1 MVSRNIKN
9 IVTES
14 FWMAIDAIRKNKLRS
29 SLTLLGISIGVFSV
43 IGVMTAI
50 RTLESSIASGLNVF
64 ATNTFVIQKYPEV
77 NFGSNREY
85 RKRKNIDFSQYQK
98 FKSRSILP
106 ILVSVLEGSSVRNV
120 RYKDR
125 IVKNYVDLI
134 GGDDG
139 TIRFYN
145 TYISDGRNFI
155 EDDIHFKR
163 NVCVLGMDVVDRLFP
178 FEDPISKKIKVDGL
192 DYFVIGVTE
201 RQGEAFGQSKDNFIA
216 IPISTYLERFSEK
229 WTTLSI
235 HVESSSESTFEKT
248 KDEAIGLM
256 RSIRKVKPEDD
267 NDFEVWRAFTP
278 SELLPQLSYFGI
290 NADEQIDQLTD
301 PLQDSFENAVSEAA
315 NATNVI
321 PSLADTVALGQKG
334 LKSLANKLEAQSKSV
349 NSLVN
354 KMNDLNRKITEGTN
368 LLKDAMTY
376 GPLSLDAHLIGPDL
390 QLRSNSEFV
399 DAVDRALS
407 DATDPNRPTFGPPA
421 AKDIAASQGSIEAA
435 LRGEAP
441 IVQNTTMWFGIV
453 LTIQAENKTALGNQ
467 MNTIANFLSIDDSPI
482 DLDKTDQ
489 LTNLFG

>member
-1 MVSRNIKN
+1 MGSRSLKN
-9 IVTES
+9 IVNES

-64 ATNTFVIQKYPEV
+64 ATNTFVIQKYPEIS
-77 NFGSNREY
+77 FGSNREY

-98 FKSRSILP
+98 FKSRSTLP
-106 ILVSVLEGSSVRNV
+106 ILVSVLEGTSVRNV

-145 TYISDGRNFI
+145 TYLSDGRNFI
-155 EDDIHFKR
+155 DDDIHFGR

-178 FEDPISKKIKVDGL
+178 FEDPISKKIKIDGL
-192 DYFVIGVTE
+192 EYFVIGVTE

-216 IPISTYLERFSEK
+216 IPISTYLERFSDK

-267 NDFEVWRAFTP
+267 NDFEVVTNTEMIEQFSGFTSGVKLFALCVSVIALVVAGIGIMNIMLVSVTERIKEIGIRKAIGATKKDILTQFLMEAVFLSEFGGIVGIIMGIVGGNMVAIIFNIPAVIPIDWAFIGLVVCSAIGIGFGIYPAWRAA
-278 SELLPQLSYFGI
+278 QL
-290 NADEQIDQLTD
+290 D
-301 PLQDSFENAVSEAA
+301 PIESLRFE
-315 NATNVI
+315 
-321 PSLADTVALGQKG
+321 
-334 LKSLANKLEAQSKSV
+334 
-349 NSLVN
+349 
-354 KMNDLNRKITEGTN
+354 
-368 LLKDAMTY
+368 
-376 GPLSLDAHLIGPDL
+376 
-390 QLRSNSEFV
+390 
-399 DAVDRALS
+399 
-407 DATDPNRPTFGPPA
+407 
-421 AKDIAASQGSIEAA
+421 
-435 LRGEAP
+435 
-441 IVQNTTMWFGIV
+441 
-453 LTIQAENKTALGNQ
+453 
-467 MNTIANFLSIDDSPI
+467 
-482 DLDKTDQ
+482 
-489 LTNLFG
+489 

>member
-1 MVSRNIKN
+1 MGSRSLKN
-9 IVTES
+9 IVNES

-64 ATNTFVIQKYPEV
+64 ATNTFVIQKYPEIS
-77 NFGSNREY
+77 FGSNREY

-98 FKSRSILP
+98 FKSRSTLP
-106 ILVSVLEGSSVRNV
+106 ILVSVLEGTSVRNV

-145 TYISDGRNFI
+145 TYLSDGRNFI
-155 EDDIHFKR
+155 DDDIHFGR

-178 FEDPISKKIKVDGL
+178 FEDPISKKIKIDGL
-192 DYFVIGVTE
+192 EYFVIGVTE

-216 IPISTYLERFSEK
+216 IPISTYLERFSDK

-267 NDFEVWRAFTP
+267 NDFEVVTNTEMIEQFSGFTSGVKLFALCVSVIALVVAGIGIMNIMLVSVTERIKEIGIRKAIGATKKDILTQFLMEAVFLSEFGGIVGIIMGIVGGNMVAIIFNIPAVIPIDWAIIGLVVCSAIGIGFGIYPAWRAA
-278 SELLPQLSYFGI
+278 QL
-290 NADEQIDQLTD
+290 D
-301 PLQDSFENAVSEAA
+301 PIESLRFE
-315 NATNVI
+315 
-321 PSLADTVALGQKG
+321 
-334 LKSLANKLEAQSKSV
+334 
-349 NSLVN
+349 
-354 KMNDLNRKITEGTN
+354 
-368 LLKDAMTY
+368 
-376 GPLSLDAHLIGPDL
+376 
-390 QLRSNSEFV
+390 
-399 DAVDRALS
+399 
-407 DATDPNRPTFGPPA
+407 
-421 AKDIAASQGSIEAA
+421 
-435 LRGEAP
+435 
-441 IVQNTTMWFGIV
+441 
-453 LTIQAENKTALGNQ
+453 
-467 MNTIANFLSIDDSPI
+467 
-482 DLDKTDQ
+482 
-489 LTNLFG
+489 

>member
-216 IPISTYLERFSEK
+216 IPISTYLERFSDK

-256 RSIRKVKPEDD
+256 RSIRKVNPEDD
-267 NDFEVWRAFTP
+267 NDFEVVTNTEMIEQFSGFTNGVKLFALCVSVIALVVAGIGIMNIMLVSVTERIKEIGIRKAIGATKKDILTQFLMEAIFLSEFGGIVGIIMGVAGGNMVAIIFNIPAVIPIDWAVIGLVVCSAIGIGFGIYPAWRAA
-278 SELLPQLSYFGI
+278 QL
-290 NADEQIDQLTD
+290 D
-301 PLQDSFENAVSEAA
+301 PIESLRFE
-315 NATNVI
+315 
-321 PSLADTVALGQKG
+321 
-334 LKSLANKLEAQSKSV
+334 
-349 NSLVN
+349 
-354 KMNDLNRKITEGTN
+354 
-368 LLKDAMTY
+368 
-376 GPLSLDAHLIGPDL
+376 
-390 QLRSNSEFV
+390 
-399 DAVDRALS
+399 
-407 DATDPNRPTFGPPA
+407 
-421 AKDIAASQGSIEAA
+421 
-435 LRGEAP
+435 
-441 IVQNTTMWFGIV
+441 
-453 LTIQAENKTALGNQ
+453 
-467 MNTIANFLSIDDSPI
+467 
-482 DLDKTDQ
+482 
-489 LTNLFG
+489 